1 MKNTTPQR
9 IASAVTAAL
18 VIGVW
23 LSATSVGQAATP
35 DPHAGHTTPVEA
47 TNHNHGDSTASAQIT
62 QALEIL
68 GNNCDNSNLE
78 PHDGFQLAP
87 RCVSTSFGEV
97 AAQQNNP
104 TLRIVAAPEE
114 VKVGEPFNIKVS
126 TRNLVRDRFLAAGQ
140 GGYYL
145 ESAFLDSN
153 GLTRG
158 HFHTACRAL
167 GDGKLAPQPDR
178 NAIFVATE
186 DEQGGAA
193 PDVVTVRIVNGLPS
207 KGKFECAA
215 WAGDGSHRIPM
226 MQFANQIP
234 AFDTV
239 DIEVGGGGKG

>member
-1 MKNTTPQR
+1 VNRTTTQR

-18 VIGVW
+18 VVGVW
-23 LSATSVGQAATP
+23 LTATSVGQAAP
-35 DPHAGHTTPVEA
+35 SGHTHPAGVENA
-47 TNHNHGDSTASAQIT
+47 HNHDALLTDSDTA

-68 GNNCDNSNLE
+68 GNNCDNSNLDA
-78 PHDGFQLAP
+78 HDGFQLAP

-104 TLRIVAAPEE
+104 TLRIVAAPVE
-114 VKVGEPFNIKVS
+114 VKVGEAFNIKVS

-145 ESAFLDSN
+145 ESSFLDGN

-167 GDGKLAPQPDR
+167 GDAKLAPQPDR

-186 DEQGGAA
+186 DERGGAA

-239 DIEVGGGGKG
+239 DILAVGGGKG